1 MKANRVNLAGQVL
14 ATQPQR
20 FALKASVATLVA
32 VGAMTSASVWAQEVA
47 PVVAVTAAEPAT
59 VTVSGVRLAA
69 QNAQTLKKSAEQVVD
84 SIVASDIG
92 KFPDK
97 NVAEILGRVTGVQ
110 VVRENG
116 EAGNVIVRG
125 LGGIV
130 TLFNGREMFTAAGR
144 SLFLADVPA
153 TMLQRIDVY
162 KTQGADMV
170 EGGTAGVIDVRTN
183 RPFDFKEQ
191 VTSINARIE
200 NRDKAK
206 SNNPDLSTMYSNRW
220 KTDLGEVGALLGLSW
235 QEGKYHDETA
245 WVSPPMPYDTA
256 VNTVNGVAG
265 KAGSI
270 TGMDSM
276 GRVMNAGDR
285 KRMAANLALQWRP
298 SSEVE
303 IYAEAFNTL
312 IHHDSESD
320 FMVGVLPKDGAT
332 ITTVPGST
340 VLQSISKENA
350 GMFALTSTQARRAYS
365 RGTQGALGGR
375 WDASPQLR
383 VTTELATTVSNW
395 SQENPILDVYGFPST
410 IQGSVRNGG
419 GYLTYP
425 KTDITDGKNW
435 NIFQI
440 FDNHAHEESK
450 SHDWRA
456 DATYELEGNKF
467 FKDFS
472 GGVRLNER
480 TAQHINEMNGHSM
493 APGIF
498 SPSEIKANTIAG
510 LGCLSQATGGD
521 YGFSQFW
528 TPCRDYL
535 LNNTAAVR
543 QLVTGSSNASP
554 DDPLSFFKDVE
565 KTTAIYGKTKFGFA
579 MGSVPV
585 DGSLGVRVVKTDQDL
600 SAFDSINGVVKATNI
615 STSSTDVLPSF
626 SLKATLQP
634 DLIAR
639 LITGKAIQRANFADY
654 NPGLRLYPSTTTTLS
669 TGNAGNP
676 NLKPIESNNLDAT
689 LEWYFAPTG
698 SVTGTVFQHKFK
710 NFLQRKAAN
719 ETYGGITYLVDRPY
733 NSQDG
738 HLEGF
743 ELAYR
748 QFYDKLPGWMSG
760 LGMEANLTYMK
771 GGLTEPSGVT
781 NNFPGMS
788 KWSYN
793 LVGLYEK
800 NAWSARLAYSWRDKF
815 IAEYNYRGCCN
826 LIVDPLRT
834 LDASIGYKINSQL
847 TLTLDGSNLLDQ
859 PYNDYHGSP
868 DLPRDIRRYD
878 RTIGL
883 ALRWKN

>member
-1 MKANRVNLAGQVL
+1 MSTKVYGLGAPKLSR
-14 ATQPQR
+14 P
-20 FALKASVATLVA
+20 FALKLSVATLAAAGVLS
-32 VGAMTSASVWAQEVA
+32 SASVWAQEATTVS
-47 PVVAVTAAEPAT
+47 PPDQSIVT
-59 VTVSGVRLAA
+59 VTGVRQAA
-69 QNAQTLKKSAEQVVD
+69 QSAQNIKKNSEQVVD
-84 SIVASDIG
+84 AIVASDIG

-183 RPFDFKEQ
+183 RPFDFKSE
-191 VTSINARIE
+191 VIAVNGRVE

-206 SNNPDLSTMYSNRW
+206 STNPDLSTMYSNRW
-220 KTDLGEVGALLGLSW
+220 KTNMGEFGALVGLSW

-245 WVSPPMPYDTA
+245 WVSPPVPIDTG
-256 VNTVNGVAG
+256 VNTVNGVTG

-285 KRMAANLALQWRP
+285 KRAAANLAFQWRP
-298 SSEVE
+298 SSTLEL
-303 IYAEAFNTL
+303 YAEGFNTV
-312 IHHDSESD
+312 IHHDSESN
-320 FMVGVLPKDGAT
+320 FMVGVLPKDGAI
-332 ITTVPGST
+332 ITTVPGTT
-340 VLQSISKENA
+340 VLQTISKEQSN
-350 GMFALTSTQARRAYS
+350 MFALTSTQARRAFS
-365 RGTQGALGGR
+365 RGTQGALGVN
-375 WDASPQLR
+375 WDATPQLR
-383 VTTELATTVSNW
+383 ITSELASTVSNW
-395 SQENPILDVYGFPST
+395 SQANPIVDVYGFPSAL
-410 IQGSVRNGG
+410 QASVRNGG

-425 KTDITDGKNW
+425 KTDLTDGKNW
-435 NIFQI
+435 NIFQM
-440 FDNHAHEESK
+440 FDNHAHEESR
-450 SHDWRA
+450 STDWRA
-456 DATYELEGNKF
+456 DATYDVYDGGF

-472 GGVRLNER
+472 TGVRLNER
-480 TAQHINEMNGHSM
+480 SAQHINEMNGHTVIAS
-493 APGIF
+493 AF

-510 LGCLSQATGGD
+510 LGCVTQPTGGD

-535 LNNTAAVR
+535 LDHTADVR
-543 QLVTGSSNASP
+543 KLITGTTNASP
-554 DDPLSFFKDVE
+554 DDPLSFFKDIE
-565 KTTAIYGKTKFGFA
+565 RTTAIYGKTRFGFK
-579 MGSVPV
+579 MGSIPF
-585 DGSLGVRVVKTDQDL
+585 DGSFGVRVVRTEQDL
-600 SAFDSINGVVKATNI
+600 SAFDSINGVVKPTNI
-615 STSSTDVLPSF
+615 STSSTDVLPSLN
-626 SLKATLQP
+626 LKMTLRP

-639 LITGKAIQRANFADY
+639 IVAGKAIQRANFGDY
-654 NPGLRLYPSTTTTLS
+654 NPGLRLYPSTQTTLS

-676 NLKPIESNNLDAT
+676 NLKPIEANNLDAT

-698 SVTGTVFQHKFK
+698 SLTATLFDHKFK

-743 ELAYR
+743 EVAYQ

-760 LGMEANLTYMK
+760 LGLQANLTYMK
-771 GGLTEPSGVT
+771 GGLTDASGVT
-781 NNFPGMS
+781 NDFPGMS

-800 NAWSARLAYSWRDKF
+800 NDWSARLAYSWRDKF

-826 LIVDPLRT
+826 LTVDPLRT
-834 LDASIGYKINSQL
+834 LDASISYKINSQL
-847 TLTLDGSNLLDQ
+847 TLTFDASNLLDQ
-859 PYNDYHGSP
+859 PYNDYHGIPS
-868 DLPRDIRRYD
+868 LPRDIRRYD
-878 RTIGL
+878 RTVGL
-883 ALRWKN
+883 ALRWRN